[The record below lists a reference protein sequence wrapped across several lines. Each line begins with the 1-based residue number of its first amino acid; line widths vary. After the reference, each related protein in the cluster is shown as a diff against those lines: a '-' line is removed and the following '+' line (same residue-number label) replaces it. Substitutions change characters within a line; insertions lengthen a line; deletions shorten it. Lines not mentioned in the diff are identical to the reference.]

1 MNNPTY
7 EIPEEPKNGEVPG
20 FDLFAK
26 PEVDHLKE
34 ELARGS
40 YQWTN
45 KFTKILLSALIV
57 VSLLS
62 AGAWYGHRSAASVG
76 TSGVNGATGLTGGF
90 GAGFGN
96 RNNSA
101 TGSAAPSGAP
111 DANVGGFGGGNRITG
126 KVSKVSGSSVTITLD
141 DQTQAESIKAGDTMR
156 LTTTGGGQ
164 SGRVPGPATSK
175 ATTVPSAKPTIAVG
189 GQGQGQGQTGGGGRF
204 NNPELTAC
212 LAKEGVVIEPGS
224 RPDRT
229 DPKVAAAMQKC
240 FPAAGFGGPGGPGS
254 QSSAPK

>member
-76 TSGVNGATGLTGGF
+76 TSGVNGATGLTGWC
-90 GAGFGN
+90 
-96 RNNSA
+96 
-101 TGSAAPSGAP
+101 
-111 DANVGGFGGGNRITG
+111 
-126 KVSKVSGSSVTITLD
+126 
-141 DQTQAESIKAGDTMR
+141 R
-156 LTTTGGGQ
+156 LW
-164 SGRVPGPATSK
+164 
-175 ATTVPSAKPTIAVG
+175 
-189 GQGQGQGQTGGGGRF
+189 
-204 NNPELTAC
+204 E
-212 LAKEGVVIEPGS
+212 
-224 RPDRT
+224 
-229 DPKVAAAMQKC
+229 
-240 FPAAGFGGPGGPGS
+240 
-254 QSSAPK
+254 

>member
-7 EIPEEPKNGEVPG
+7 EIPEEPKNGEAPG

-26 PEVDHLKE
+26 SEVDHLKE
-34 ELARGS
+34 ELAKGS

-62 AGAWYGHRSAASVG
+62 AGAWYGHRSATSVG
-76 TSGVNGATGLTGGF
+76 TSGVTGAIGLTGGF

-101 TGSAAPSGAP
+101 TGSATPSGVP
-111 DANVGGFGGGNRITG
+111 DASVGGFAGGNRISG

-141 DQTQAESIKAGDTMR
+141 DQTQAESIKVGDTTR

-164 SGRVPGPATSK
+164 SGKVPGPATSK

-189 GQGQGQGQTGGGGRF
+189 GQGQGQTDGGGRF

-212 LAKEGVVIEPGS
+212 LAKEGVVIEPRS
-224 RPDRT
+224 LDWMKFFFYLQVIRM
-229 DPKVAAAMQKC
+229 A
-240 FPAAGFGGPGGPGS
+240 S
-254 QSSAPK
+254 YYL